1 MGRLCS
7 QKNFK
12 EIFEVAISTLKFQ
25 GNLILQTADRQND
38 VTPQAAQPKKILYV
52 FIAILIML

>member
-1 MGRLCS
+1 MF
-7 QKNFK
+7 KKKFK